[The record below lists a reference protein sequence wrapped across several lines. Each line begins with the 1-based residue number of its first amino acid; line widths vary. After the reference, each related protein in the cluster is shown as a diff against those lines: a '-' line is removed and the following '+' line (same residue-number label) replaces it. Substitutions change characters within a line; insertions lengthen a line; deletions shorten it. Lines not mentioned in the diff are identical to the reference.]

1 MDFAINGFGRI
12 GRAIF
17 RLAFNTGNRC
27 LHINEPNASI
37 EDICYFLKYD
47 SLYGSFDADIV
58 RCGDEVIEIR
68 GIEKQLSVNIHHC
81 SEVGDFVSKVPDD
94 CVIIEANGNHNHI
107 DYYRKHHNKKA
118 VFTFSSKDISNE
130 IIFGAN
136 DSNYSPHGDLNIV
149 SGSICDTTAIAP
161 VLQCVYSCASIS
173 NTVITT
179 MHPALGYQKVID
191 NYVPS
196 SMNRSLGRQY
206 IDSIIPK
213 RTSAEDI
220 LRRHFNRKIRCLSF
234 RIPTESV
241 CCADITLFSEETIDA
256 NRVIQ
261 SLRQCKYITFSHDD
275 LVSIDFK
282 ASHFSATV
290 DMRWFE
296 LLDNHLLKIVI
307 WYDNEYGYSSRILD
321 LMEYY
326 YGCD

>member
-17 RLAFNTGNRC
+17 RLAFCTANRC
-27 LHINEPNASI
+27 LYINEPNASSD
-37 EDICYFLKYD
+37 DICYFLKYD
-47 SLYGSFDADIV
+47 SLYGTFNADIIN
-58 RCGDEVIEIR
+58 RGNGIIEVWN
-68 GIEKQLSVNIHHC
+68 IEKHLSVHVSHY
-81 SEVGDFVSKVPDD
+81 SEVSDFVSRVPDN
-94 CVIIEANGNHNHI
+94 CVIIEANGNQSHI
-107 DYYRKHHNKKA
+107 NYYQSHSNKKA
-118 VFTFSSKDISNE
+118 VFTFSSKAINDE
-130 IIFGAN
+130 IIFGVN
-136 DSNYSPHGDLNIV
+136 ENNHLLCQGTNVV

-161 VLQCVYSCASIS
+161 VLQCVYSCERIS
-173 NTVITT
+173 NTIITT

-191 NYVPS
+191 NYVPA

-220 LRRHFNRKIRCLSF
+220 LRRHFKRNIRCLSF

-241 CCADITLFSEETIDA
+241 CCADITLFSEDVIDA
-256 NRVIQ
+256 EQVMK
-261 SLRQCKYITFSHDD
+261 SLKSCKYLTFAYDD

-290 DMRWFE
+290 DTRWFE
-296 LLDNHLLKIVI
+296 LLDNHILKIVI

-321 LMEYY
+321 LMEHC
-326 YGCD
+326 YG